1 MVIGGGKITH
11 YLVELLNR
19 HTTKANIK
27 IIEKD
32 RSKCESLYEALS
44 SASLE
49 RRCLFIHGDGTNE
62 ELLIDEGIDTMD
74 ACVCLT
80 DRDEENVFI
89 SLYAMRRGVK
99 KVITKITIFIR
110 IWLKSRLWLGNIITP
125 QYITAKTVIRYVDG
139 LSGAVGRNIMTIHQ
153 IYSGDDGNVD
163 AIEFQVNKK
172 QNALIH
178 L

>member
-80 DRDEENVFI
+80 DRDEENVSSPF
-89 SLYAMRRGVK
+89 
-99 KVITKITIFIR
+99 
-110 IWLKSRLWLGNIITP
+110 TP
-125 QYITAKTVIRYVDG
+125 CAG
-139 LSGAVGRNIMTIHQ
+139 
-153 IYSGDDGNVD
+153 
-163 AIEFQVNKK
+163 E
-172 QNALIH
+172 
-178 L
+178 

>member
-1 MVIGGGKITH
+1 MRIV
-11 YLVELLNR
+11 V
-19 HTTKANIK
+19 
-27 IIEKD
+27 
-32 RSKCESLYEALS
+32 RSFVLRL
-44 SASLE
+44 LE

-80 DRDEENVFI
+80 DRDEENV
-89 SLYAMRRGVK
+89 SSPLRHAQGSK
-99 KVITKITIFIR
+99 KVITKINYIHQNMA
-110 IWLKSRLWLGNIITP
+110 KSLGLWLGNIITP

-163 AIEFQVNKK
+163 AIEFR
-172 QNALIH
+172 
-178 L
+178 